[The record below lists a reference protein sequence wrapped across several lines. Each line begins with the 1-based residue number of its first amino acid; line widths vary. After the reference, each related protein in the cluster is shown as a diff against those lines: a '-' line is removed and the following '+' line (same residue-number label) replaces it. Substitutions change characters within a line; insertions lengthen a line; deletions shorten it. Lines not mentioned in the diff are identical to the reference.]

1 MLNLDATREDESCP
15 ETVSS
20 RDYQIRSRAIS
31 TYPIIL
37 LKGENMEHTHT
48 CKPLGCTSKN
58 MDMTEDRIFHL
69 GINSQ
74 PNTFT

>member
-1 MLNLDATREDESCP
+1 MLNLDATSEDERCA

-20 RDYQIRSRAIS
+20 RDYQIRSRALT

-37 LKGENMEHTHT
+37 LKGENMEHT

-58 MDMTEDRIFHL
+58 MDITENRIFHL

-74 PNTFT
+74 PDTFT